1 MLTVQEVEAL
11 GEARHRR
18 GLEVGGMLTSKGGP
32 GNGGPGLLKEDLGPL
47 REGSDGETS
56 DYQRSTP
63 SPRDADDMVLELNS
77 EVADKSDCPPSP
89 PSHWGAKA
97 HQPDLG
103 FVDCSDSASSSSSS
117 LPYSPSS
124 SSPYSSQLD
133 CHISSSLARL
143 SSLSSSSSLLG
154 KQLKVQLEKLPLPVV
169 RGERKRTL
177 LSSASSV
184 PGKKRKSH
192 VTAGLFNT
200 FRISKPPPSLV
211 QEAKINFS
219 EQQKHR
225 RLRDIEGPVVRTSS
239 SLASSDDC
247 SLVVEPDIGECTN
260 ASTSECSTPLLLA
273 SDESRGAEP
282 DCAVERD
289 PTDATFVLPRK
300 LRFPVSSSSSPSG
313 ITCKWQGCLQG
324 FKTHGKLSDHI
335 KVVHVIGQL
344 ESSSSTYSCLWE
356 GCKVFGKPSSSRG
369 WVEKH
374 VALHGGKFAFPCI
387 VEGCRHRFSS
397 QVMLERHV
405 NNHFSEPGSSGANQ
419 SGPRK
424 STESG
429 DTARKRLKRAGV
441 KLKFRQL
448 PFSARIFDFFDAGNM
463 AGIRH
468 TVAELEERSCLGSVL
483 GDTIQLSARVL
494 GTRIHPDG
502 QRWLNVRW
510 TPNNYVAD
518 EWVSEA
524 EFCPT
529 RSVKL
534 SVLPEASK
542 VLIGEQLLPRQD
554 RRKQGRKTKRVAHNT
569 DFLTPDE
576 LEAIKEEEEE

>member
-11 GEARHRR
+11 EEARRRR
-18 GLEVGGMLTSKGGP
+18 GLEVGGMLASKGGP

-63 SPRDADDMVLELNS
+63 SPRDADDMVMELNS

-103 FVDCSDSASSSSSS
+103 FVDCSDSASSSSS

-225 RLRDIEGPVVRTSS
+225 RLRDIEEPVVRT
-239 SLASSDDC
+239 SSDDC
-247 SLVVEPDIGECTN
+247 SLVAEPGISECTN
-260 ASTSECSTPLLLA
+260 TSTSECSTPLLLA

-405 NNHFSEPGSSGANQ
+405 NNHFSESGSSGANH

-468 TVAELEERSCLGSVL
+468 TVAELEERSCLGGVT

-510 TPNNYVAD
+510 TPNNHVAD

-542 VLIGEQLLPRQD
+542 ALIGEQLLPRQD